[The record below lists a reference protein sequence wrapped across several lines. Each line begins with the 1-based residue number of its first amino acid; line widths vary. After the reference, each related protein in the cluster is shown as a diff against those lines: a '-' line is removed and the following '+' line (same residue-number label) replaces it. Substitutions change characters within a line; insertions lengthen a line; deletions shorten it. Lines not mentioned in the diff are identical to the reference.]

1 LLDVKV
7 EAMPARALLLVLVLL
22 SMVGC
27 GNGSNG
33 AEAERTT
40 TASATGPVFEEGRA
54 KIDTE
59 GRQVQ
64 VAVEIA
70 ETPVQQQL
78 GLMHR
83 ESLADEAGMVFLFAK
98 ETRGGFWMK
107 NTLIPLSIAF
117 FDANGRILRI
127 LDMEPCEADPCQVY
141 DPKVAY
147 RGALEVNQGA
157 FDEWGVAEGDRSTV
171 ERSTT
176 APS

>member
-1 LLDVKV
+1 LLDVKL
-7 EAMPARALLLVLVLL
+7 EAMPRLAVFVALALAALA
-22 SMVGC
+22 GC
-27 GNGSNG
+27 AGGNGDG
-33 AEAERTT
+33 AEAEDTT
-40 TASATGPVFEEGRA
+40 TATATGPVFEEGRA

-59 GRQVQ
+59 GSQVQ
-64 VAVEIA
+64 VQVEIA

-83 ESLADEAGMVFLFAK
+83 ETLADEAGMVFLFPR

-117 FDANGRILRI
+117 FDADGRILRI
-127 LDMEPCEADPCQVY
+127 LDMEPCTEDPCPVY

-157 FDEWGVAEGDRSTV
+157 FAEWGVREGDRITV
-171 ERSTT
+171 ERSTI
-176 APS
+176 SS